1 MTRGVAPEKLWAGPS
16 EDDKGV
22 FWDVGHWDAD
32 YDENCIEYIRADIVT
47 LMLDVMVCRIKLH
60 EDMSRLTGSMTS
72 VKREKTR
79 VHALSE
85 ALGEMR
91 NVLKETNK

>member
-1 MTRGVAPEKLWAGPS
+1 MTRGVAPENM
-16 EDDKGV
+16 GV
-22 FWDVGHWDAD
+22 VPQKTVSD
-32 YDENCIEYIRADIVT
+32 
-47 LMLDVMVCRIKLH
+47 MLDVMVRRIKLH

>member
-1 MTRGVAPEKLWAGPS
+1 MTDTPKKIWVLPLWGRDYPQDCRVS
-16 EDDKGV
+16 EVKEDD
-22 FWDVGHWDAD
+22 DSQ
-32 YDENCIEYIRADIVT
+32 EYISRDIVT
-47 LMLDVMVCRIKLH
+47 LMLDVMVRRIKLY